1 MGVFYIKPALVIEPA
16 YMPAEPDGFNDGEL
30 EVLLLVGLVLLTVVG
45 EDIMFGGGAVFFAA
59 ASLSVIRLVFAI
71 LSAGELRRIV
81 AVSRSGLPTSSISH

>member
-45 EDIMFGGGAVFFAA
+45 ADIMFGGGAVFFAA
-59 ASLSVIRLVFAI
+59 ASLSFGVPDPNI
-71 LSAGELRRIV
+71 
-81 AVSRSGLPTSSISH
+81 SGTNAYPATA